1 MTSDDM
7 VSMMVFH
14 IASSISLM
22 EMTIESHPQ
31 LIPDILSAIDES
43 ISTCGSV
50 HEHALWETYKD
61 FLNPEINPAALSNVV
76 PIIQ

>member
-22 EMTIESHPQ
+22 EMTMESHPQ

-61 FLNPEINPAALSNVV
+61 FLNPAINPAALSNVV

>member
-1 MTSDDM
+1 MNLN
-7 VSMMVFH
+7 VEEV
-14 IASSISLM
+14 ASTFV
-22 EMTIESHPQ
+22 EKFR
-31 LIPDILSAIDES
+31 DILSAIDES

-61 FLNPEINPAALSNVV
+61 FLNPEINPAALANVV